1 MTSQRRDGRS
11 GGVEQRISAV
21 PLDQLLRAL
30 PVVLLLGTIPGLAV
44 VTLIDPRLP
53 WVQRLAAAPGFSA
66 AAVGVTGLVLHL
78 VHVGFMPVTVL
89 PVLAVLIAAAAV
101 RQWRL
106 RGSPL
111 PAGRDRPG
119 PGWAVAGAGL
129 IAGLVLIGI
138 TAVEM
143 RADALPA
150 STDPAVHGAIAAT
163 IVQDRDVLPVV
174 PIPVTGSGFVRTQT
188 AFEATDA
195 LASELGAGGPANV
208 MLPLALVSLL
218 LLPLSVALLAYRAV
232 PDRRVAALASL
243 LCLGLIFPAQWV
255 AFGDYPYLVDSTLVV
270 PLILAVACCLEARSA
285 VASALMAGAAV
296 LAIWVIHG
304 LELPTAVVIGAPL
317 WAAILIRQRRPA
329 LAGAGAA
336 VAAIAVGAAAGYLLT
351 RSPALAAG
359 RVSGPQVNE
368 AVAYLAVFRSQGFYA
383 LRASL
388 GWTLSALTGV
398 LVCAGWVVLVRERR
412 GRWLVGSLLLPGL
425 CILDVAG
432 PQLLRPLWLR
442 VYPWGSIDRLAGME
456 LFVIPVIAAVGAVGL
471 AGLAAQLASRVG
483 ASSPGRATAWSS
495 AVIALVAAGGL
506 LTGAVITVQLESGD
520 LSTQVRV
527 SAQDVSVIQALGAK
541 LPPGSVIL
549 NDGTFDAGQ
558 WITALTHDAEAEP
571 KSYAASYPNDWRLVA
586 MSHACSAPAG
596 AERALDGMGAVF
608 VGPQLAGP
616 SNPHPWSAGC
626 LASLPDLR
634 MVAGSVSGPAGF
646 VVTG

>member
-1 MTSQRRDGRS
+1 M
-11 GGVEQRISAV
+11 EQRISAV

-78 VHVGFMPVTVL
+78 VHVGFMPVTVV

-101 RQWRL
+101 RQRLL
-106 RGSPL
+106 RGSTL
-111 PAGRDRPG
+111 PVERDRPG

-129 IAGLVLIGI
+129 IAGLVLAGI
-138 TAVEM
+138 TLTAL
-143 RADALPA
+143 RNDALPP
-150 STDPAVHGAIAAT
+150 STDPAVHGAVAAT

-174 PIPVTGSGFVRTQT
+174 PVPATGSGFVRTQT

-208 MLPLALVSLL
+208 MVPLALVSLL

-232 PDRRVAALASL
+232 PDRRVAALGSL

-270 PLILAVACCLEARSA
+270 PLILAVACCLEARST

-304 LELPTAVVIGAPL
+304 LEIPTAVVIGAPL
-317 WAAILIRQRRPA
+317 WAAILIRQRRAA

-336 VAAIAVGAAAGYLLT
+336 LAAIAVGAAAGYLLT
-351 RSPALAAG
+351 RAPALPAG
-359 RVSGPQVNE
+359 QVSGPVVDE
-368 AVAYLAVFRSQGFYA
+368 AAGYLAGLRFQDSAA
-383 LRASL
+383 LQAFVS
-388 GWTLSALTGV
+388 WALSIVTAV
-398 LVCAGWVVLVRERR
+398 LVCAGWLVVVRERR
-412 GRWLVGSLLLPGL
+412 GRWLIGSLLLPGL

-442 VYPWGSIDRLAGME
+442 VYPWGAIDRLAGME
-456 LFVIPVIAAVGAVGL
+456 FFAVPVIAAIGAVGL
-471 AGLAAQLASRVG
+471 AKLVSKLGERARAGSRRRS
-483 ASSPGRATAWSS
+483 AAWSTAVV
-495 AVIALVAAGGL
+495 AVIGAGGL
-506 LTGAVITVQLESGD
+506 LTGAIGTAGTESSNV
-520 LSTQVRV
+520 STQVRV
-527 SAQDVSVIQALGAK
+527 SAEDVSVIQTLATEI
-541 LPPGSVIL
+541 PSGSVIL
-549 NDGTFDAGQ
+549 NDGDLDAGQ
-558 WITALTHDAEAEP
+558 WVTALTHDAEAEP
-571 KSYAASYPNDWRLVA
+571 KSYAASYPDDWRLVA
-586 MSHACSAPAG
+586 LGRACSDPGG
-596 AERALDGMGAVF
+596 AEAALEGMQAVF
-608 VGPQLAGP
+608 VGRQTAGP
-616 SNPHPWSAGC
+616 ENPHPWSAAC
-626 LASLPDLR
+626 IASLPDLR
-634 MVAGSVSGPAGF
+634 LVAGSTSGPAGF

>member
-1 MTSQRRDGRS
+1 
-11 GGVEQRISAV
+11 V

-30 PVVLLLGTIPGLAV
+30 PIVLLLGTIPGLAV

-66 AAVGVTGLVLHL
+66 AAVGVTGLVLRLLHA
-78 VHVGFMPVTVL
+78 GFEPATVL
-89 PVLAVLIAAAAV
+89 PVLVLLVGAAGV
-101 RQWRL
+101 RHWR
-106 RGSPL
+106 RSPEC
-111 PAGRDRPG
+111 GGDQHPG
-119 PGWAVAGAGL
+119 PGWGVAGVAL

-150 STDPAVHGAIAAT
+150 STDPAVHGAVAAR

-174 PIPVTGSGFVRTQT
+174 PIPVTGSGFVRTQA

-208 MLPLALVSLL
+208 MLPLTLVSLL
-218 LLPLSVALLAYRAV
+218 MLPLSVGLLAYRAV
-232 PDRRVAALASL
+232 SDRRTAALASL
-243 LCLGLIFPAQWV
+243 LCLGLIFPARWLV
-255 AFGDYPYLVDSTLVV
+255 FGDYPYVVDSTLVV
-270 PLILAVACCLEARSA
+270 PLILAVTCCLEGRSTLT
-285 VASALMAGAAV
+285 SAAMAGAAV

-304 LELPTAVVIGAPL
+304 LEIPTAVVVGAPI
-317 WAAILIRQRRPA
+317 WAAILLRRRRA
-329 LAGAGAA
+329 AMSGVAAVLAA
-336 VAAIAVGAAAGYLLT
+336 VAVGAVAGYVLT
-351 RSPALAAG
+351 RVPASPAG
-359 RVSGPQVNE
+359 QVSGPGVDE
-368 AVAYLAVFRSQGFYA
+368 AVAYLGNMRFRDLDAFGVFVS
-383 LRASL
+383 
-388 GWTLSALTGV
+388 WTLSALPAV
-398 LVCAGWVVLVRERR
+398 LLCAGWVVLVRRR
-412 GRWLVGSLLLPGL
+412 GGRWLLASLALPLL
-425 CILDVAG
+425 CILDMAG
-432 PQLLRPLWLR
+432 PQLLYPIWVR
-442 VYPWGSIDRLAGME
+442 VFPWSSLDRLSGME
-456 LFVIPVIAAVGAVGL
+456 FFVIPVIAAVGAVGV
-471 AGLAAQLASRVG
+471 AGLAAQLASRVRG
-483 ASSPGRATAWSS
+483 SSPSRATAWSS
-495 AVIALVAAGGL
+495 ALIALAAAGGL

-527 SAQDVSVIQALGAK
+527 SAQDVSVIQALGAT

-571 KSYAASYPNDWRLVA
+571 KSYAASDPNDWRLVA
-586 MSHACSAPAG
+586 MSGACSDPAG

-616 SNPHPWSAGC
+616 SNPHPWSVGC

-634 MVAGSVSGPAGF
+634 LVAGSVSGPAGF